1 MFLHIVDLSSLLSSS
16 KLKSEMDFG
25 LLSSGV
31 HQDLVNVLGMALTVV
46 DRCLSAFF
54 DRRCRVGVGRFFRV
68 VAD

>member
-1 MFLHIVDLSSLLSSS
+1 M
-16 KLKSEMDFG
+16 SEMDFR